1 MSRASPARSARCGA
15 CMWLGAQGGSG
26 VEVIQVLCGSGG
38 GVPHH
43 QLHFRFQ
50 QNVVKV
56 QTSGGQADA
65 LRHFCHF
72 SHTLP
77 GKKNTKQ
84 LCHEIVG
91 LASNRAA
98 KVHSDLGEHDG
109 TFVAKGVP
117 SHDSRMFMLSS
128 SGHAAQK
135 DVVFM

>member
-1 MSRASPARSARCGA
+1 MPRDIFATFLILFDSS
-15 CMWLGAQGGSG
+15 W
-26 VEVIQVLCGSGG
+26 
-38 GVPHH
+38 
-43 QLHFRFQ
+43 
-50 QNVVKV
+50 
-56 QTSGGQADA
+56 
-65 LRHFCHF
+65 
-72 SHTLP
+72 
-77 GKKNTKQ
+77 KKTQKQ

>member
-1 MSRASPARSARCGA
+1 MPRDIFATFLILFDSS
-15 CMWLGAQGGSG
+15 W
-26 VEVIQVLCGSGG
+26 
-38 GVPHH
+38 
-43 QLHFRFQ
+43 
-50 QNVVKV
+50 
-56 QTSGGQADA
+56 
-65 LRHFCHF
+65 
-72 SHTLP
+72 
-77 GKKNTKQ
+77 KKNTNKTAQ
-84 LCHEIVG
+84 LCQEIVG